1 MPTGRPIYLDHH
13 ATTPLLPEALEAMLP
28 FFRGEFG
35 NAASRT
41 HAYGWRAAEA
51 VEAARERVARAIGA
65 SDPREIFFTSGAT
78 ESDNLA
84 LLGVAEANRDR
95 GRHVVTAA
103 TEHPAVLDAALR
115 LRELGFTVTILP
127 VDRHGRIEPEQVEEA
142 IRPGETTLVSLMLG
156 NNEIGTL
163 HDVAAIARVT
173 RARGVLFHTDAS
185 QAVGSIPV
193 DVGALGVDLL
203 SFTAHKLHGPKGA
216 GALWIRRATPR
227 LRVAPILFGG
237 GHERG
242 LRPGTL
248 NVPAIVGFGVAA
260 EAAARGVSATA
271 PRVAALRERLD
282 RAIRGRLTGV
292 TLNGHPTERLPGNL
306 NLSFEGVTAEA
317 VMEGLCDEVAVSS
330 GSACASASTKASHVL
345 LAIGLRERQA
355 FASIRFG
362 VGRFNTE
369 TEIDSAADA
378 VVREVK
384 RLRAAAPIEDRVPAT
399 HSIRG

>member
-1 MPTGRPIYLDHH
+1 MRPIYLDHH

-28 FFRGEFG
+28 YLRGEFG

-41 HAYGWRAAEA
+41 HEYGARAAKA
-51 VEAARERVARAIGA
+51 VETARERVAAAIGA
-65 SDPREIFFTSGAT
+65 ADPREITFTSGAT

-84 LLGVAEANRDR
+84 LFGVVEASGR
-95 GRHVVTAA
+95 RHVVTGA

-115 LRELGFTVTILP
+115 LRATGQHDVTILP
-127 VDRHGRIEPEQVEEA
+127 VDRFGRVAPEQVAEA
-142 IRPGETTLVSLMLG
+142 IRPGETALVSLMLA

-163 HDVAAIARVT
+163 HPTSEIARVA
-173 RARGVLFHTDAS
+173 RERGVLVHADAS

-193 DVGALGVDLL
+193 DVRALGVDLL

-216 GALWIRRATPR
+216 GALWARRETAR
-227 LRVAPILFGG
+227 GRVAPILYGG

-260 EAAARGVSATA
+260 ERAVASLASSA
-271 PRVAALRERLD
+271 PRVAALRDRLD
-282 RAIRGRLTGV
+282 RALRGRLAGV
-292 TLNGHPTERLPGNL
+292 ALNGHPTERLPGNL
-306 NLSFEGVTAEA
+306 NLSFEGVTADA
-317 VMEGLCDEVAVSS
+317 VMDATRELIAVSS
-330 GSACASASTKASHVL
+330 GSACASATARASHVL
-345 LAIGLRERQA
+345 QAIGLRERLS

-369 TEIDSAADA
+369 DEIDAAADA
-378 VVREVK
+378 VVGAVE
-384 RLRAAAPIEDRVPAT
+384 RLRAETAALAAPAHEDSRTIEWSR
-399 HSIRG
+399 